1 MTRFS
6 AFRLAAACAV
16 AFAATSAAAADFNF
30 NSAPFAGVDVS
41 APTGQIVGNELFIT
55 NFSPAGDR
63 FVFDAGVFGVGALSF
78 FNGTAATLPASGF
91 NVIVLQDNDN
101 DNNLATAF
109 GAGTAANLI
118 AARINQAGAGFF
130 IYTNQG
136 LGVNRLVYS
145 TNLDD
150 PTADLKILARLTQST
165 GADAI
170 TAKADFGSQNFA
182 LAPVPEPETYAFML
196 SGLLTLGWV
205 ARRKRRATSP
215 AA

>member
-16 AFAATSAAAADFNF
+16 VFAATSAAAADFNF

-41 APTGQIVGNELFIT
+41 APTRQIVGNELFIN

-63 FVFDAGVFGVGALSF
+63 FVFDAGVFGVGSLSF

-91 NVIVLQDNDN
+91 NVNVLQDNDN

-150 PTADLKILARLTQST
+150 PTADLKILARLT
-165 GADAI
+165 
-170 TAKADFGSQNFA
+170 
-182 LAPVPEPETYAFML
+182 
-196 SGLLTLGWV
+196 
-205 ARRKRRATSP
+205 
-215 AA
+215 

>member
-1 MTRFS
+1 M
-6 AFRLAAACAV
+6 V
-16 AFAATSAAAADFNF
+16 FAATSAAAADFNF

-41 APTGQIVGNELFIT
+41 APTGQIVGNELFIN

-63 FVFDAGVFGVGALSF
+63 FVFDAGVFGVGSLSF

-136 LGVNRLVYS
+136 LGVNRLDYS

>member
-1 MTRFS
+1 MTGVQT
-6 AFRLAAACAV
+6 CA
-16 AFAATSAAAADFNF
+16 
-30 NSAPFAGVDVS
+30 
-41 APTGQIVGNELFIT
+41 
-55 NFSPAGDR
+55 
-63 FVFDAGVFGVGALSF
+63 
-78 FNGTAATLPASGF
+78 LP
-91 NVIVLQDNDN
+91 IY
-101 DNNLATAF
+101 
-109 GAGTAANLI
+109 
-118 AARINQAGAGFF
+118 QAGAGFF

-150 PTADLKILARLTQST
+150 PTADLKILARLTQPT

-205 ARRKRRATSP
+205 ARRKRRATLP

>member
-41 APTGQIVGNELFIT
+41 APTGQIVGNELFIN

-63 FVFDAGVFGVGALSF
+63 FVFDAGVFGVGSLSF

>member
-16 AFAATSAAAADFNF
+16 VFAATSAAAADFNF

-41 APTGQIVGNELFIT
+41 APTRQIVGNELFIN

-63 FVFDAGVFGVGALSF
+63 FVFDAGVFGVGSLSF

-101 DNNLATAF
+101 NLATAF
-109 GAGTAANLI
+109 GAGTAVNLI

-136 LGVNRLVYS
+136 LGVNRRVYS

-150 PTADLKILARLTQST
+150 PTADLKILARLTQPT
-165 GADAI
+165 AADAI

-182 LAPVPEPETYAFML
+182 LAPVPEPETYALML

-205 ARRKRRATSP
+205 ARRKRRATLP